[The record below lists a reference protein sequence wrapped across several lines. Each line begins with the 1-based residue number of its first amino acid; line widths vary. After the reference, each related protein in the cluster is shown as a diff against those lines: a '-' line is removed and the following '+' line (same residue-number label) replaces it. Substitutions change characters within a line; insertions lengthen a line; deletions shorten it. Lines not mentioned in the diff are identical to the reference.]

1 MVYVQ
6 FQKIKISEELII
18 KYKVA
23 NDQVIEPRKATIDPA
38 GHDILAAEDK
48 ILQPGLCT
56 TVSLEINMEIPKGS
70 FGKIYPRS
78 GLLVNNFVSCDRDV
92 IDSVYHGIDKAIMTN
107 HSEVPYEIS
116 IGQGIAQLIFHKVE
130 QVSFIKADTFTKTER

>member
-56 TVSLEINMEIPKGS
+56 TVSLEINMEIPKGY

-78 GLLVNNFVSCDRDV
+78 GLLVNHFVSCDGGV
-92 IDSVYHGIDKAIMTN
+92 IDSGYHIIFKAIMTN
-107 HSEVPYEIS
+107 HSEAPYEIS
-116 IGQGIAQLIFHKVE
+116 IGQRIAQLIFHKVE